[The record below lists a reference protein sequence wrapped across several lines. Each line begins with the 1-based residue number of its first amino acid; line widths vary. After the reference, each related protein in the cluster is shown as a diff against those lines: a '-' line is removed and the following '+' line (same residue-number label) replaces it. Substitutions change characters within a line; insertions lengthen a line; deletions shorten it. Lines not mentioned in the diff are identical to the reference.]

1 MCLQFFKTNLKMNES
16 SYTDNSFWQALVL
29 LHQEEPNLTA
39 LDSLSHLILNP
50 VSYGKV
56 STFSNNT
63 YSTNLT
69 DNLTQ
74 HSSQLNLNLNLIDD
88 ECQMCCK
95 ILKCVEF

>member
-16 SYTDNSFWQALVL
+16 SYTDNSFILASFSSPSLGG
-29 LHQEEPNLTA
+29 PNLTA
-39 LDSLSHLILNP
+39 LDSSSHLILNP

-74 HSSQLNLNLNLIDD
+74 HSSQLNLNLNLINNK
-88 ECQMCCK
+88 CQIC
-95 ILKCVEF
+95 